1 MNKYGK
7 LQFTLFK
14 PQSKQQIEQK
24 VMVLSMSNSCQ
35 CIDCG
40 QTTDIEIFV
49 EFLMFLEAF
58 EDAITSDLLQ
68 TITDQLQTIIS
79 VFKKQLRFGRR
90 YWERREGH
98 LRQKER

>member
-1 MNKYGK
+1 
-7 LQFTLFK
+7 
-14 PQSKQQIEQK
+14 
-24 VMVLSMSNSCQ
+24 MVLNMSNSCQ

-79 VFKKQLRFGRR
+79 VFKK
-90 YWERREGH
+90 
-98 LRQKER
+98 